1 MQLEVPLKAR
11 NLCYNVSM
19 SDVAEEEK
27 EDGALLGDESSAV
40 PGEKVVADSSTLEF
54 KSENIGNWIS
64 HQEGYF
70 AEQNRKAAEK
80 CKMAEQIRE
89 KVRPI
94 VFMVGGLVVIGLA
107 IWGVV
112 ALISSSTTEL
122 SPLPDDITLGSEG
135 AQEVQDQAQDIW
147 QEALQGA
154 EQDMGDVGGAELEA
168 KGVAAV
174 TDYFDKR
181 AGQASAMNVKIDLAL
196 IEMALFV
203 SNGQPE
209 AAIKSSERV
218 SPDEMNDVQKSQYY
232 GMLMN
237 VYYGW
242 GDTAKGDEYSNLLER
257 VNNEDVEVEG

>member
-1 MQLEVPLKAR
+1 MLRFGNSLQLEVPLKAR

-112 ALISSSTTEL
+112 ALDPV
-122 SPLPDDITLGSEG
+122 PLAHLHS
-135 AQEVQDQAQDIW
+135 
-147 QEALQGA
+147 
-154 EQDMGDVGGAELEA
+154 
-168 KGVAAV
+168 
-174 TDYFDKR
+174 
-181 AGQASAMNVKIDLAL
+181 LA
-196 IEMALFV
+196 
-203 SNGQPE
+203 
-209 AAIKSSERV
+209 
-218 SPDEMNDVQKSQYY
+218 
-232 GMLMN
+232 
-237 VYYGW
+237 
-242 GDTAKGDEYSNLLER
+242 
-257 VNNEDVEVEG
+257 